1 MLRQILVFAILLI
14 MFSCSSTN
22 KTILDTGNNKSDV
35 TLYKEGMKYLK
46 VKDFENA
53 VEVFNELEI
62 VHPYSSF
69 SSKSQLMAGF
79 AQYMANEYE
88 EAILT
93 LTKFIELNPDH
104 ESIPYAM
111 YLKAYSYY
119 ERMPAVSFDQKTSQ
133 KAVEEFSELINKFP
147 KSKYAKKSKQ
157 HLNSLNNHLAAR
169 EVEIAKFYQSQGFYL
184 ASIKR
189 YKKVLSEYKN
199 STHIPEVIFRLIE
212 CYTSLGL
219 SKQAIFLYRI
229 LDYNFKKTEWVEE
242 AKKLV
247 LKNANFVK
255 FKKKELDLKKLNVDD
270 FDLM

>member
-1 MLRQILVFAILLI
+1 MLRQILVFTILLI
-14 MFSCSSTN
+14 VFSCSSTN

-46 VKDFENA
+46 LKDFENA
-53 VEVFNELEI
+53 VEVFTELEI
-62 VHPYSSF
+62 VHPYSIL

-79 AQYMANEYE
+79 AQYMSNEYE

-119 ERMPAVSFDQKTSQ
+119 ERMPAVSFDQRTSE
-133 KAVEEFSELINKFP
+133 KAIEEFKQLINKFP
-147 KSKYAKKSKQ
+147 RSRYAKKSKK
-157 HLNSLNNHLAAR
+157 HLNALNNHLAAR

-184 ASIKR
+184 AGIKR
-189 YKKVLSEYKN
+189 YKKVLSEHRK
-199 STHIPEVIFRLIE
+199 SKHIPEVIFRLIE

-219 SKQAIFLYRI
+219 SKQAIFLFRI
-229 LDYNFKKTEWVEE
+229 LEYNFKKTEWVRE

-255 FKKKELDLKKLNVDD
+255 FKKQELDLKNLNDDD